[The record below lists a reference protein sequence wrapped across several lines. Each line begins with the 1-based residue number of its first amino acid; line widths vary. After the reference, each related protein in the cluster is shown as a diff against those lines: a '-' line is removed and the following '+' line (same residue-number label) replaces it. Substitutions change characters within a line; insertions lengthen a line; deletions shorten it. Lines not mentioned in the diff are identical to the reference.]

1 MQQLNWENKF
11 QNKLNLTE
19 NNYNTILKTINNE
32 ENKNKLYIIPIE
44 IKRTLKKEFI
54 EQNPSFA
61 SNLEEVLKI
70 FVLSN
75 GPMGYK
81 SGMSFIGKM
90 ILKLT
95 NNDKVKTFIIL
106 RKIFENKYI
115 KDIYMNNFDYIKET
129 IDKKFKEKMPL
140 LYNHFEKNKINLYM
154 IYGCTWVMTLF
165 SNLKCDVGE
174 YIFKLFIESGEDFNI
189 YFDSIFAILK
199 IFENEL
205 LNKKDLEIYSFQ
217 IDENIDM
224 NRFIDNLNNFNK

>member
-19 NNYNTILKTINNE
+19 NNYNTILNTINNE

-174 YIFKLFIESGEDFNI
+174 YIFKLFIERGEDFNI